1 MRRQRKI
8 QPLKNDYP
16 TDGDGYYYEQL
27 PDGVPYTSGFSGSS
41 GVASIVAA
49 GEGDTESR
57 VLYDNGNGTYS
68 DDNGFRYSYQGNG
81 TWADAN
87 GNSYSTWNDED
98 YNFGIELEQRE
109 LQGVNGTVDIKET
122 TNGDYYYR
130 DSNGVGYTDNGD
142 GTWTDENGN
151 TYTE

>member
-1 MRRQRKI
+1 M
-8 QPLKNDYP
+8 
-16 TDGDGYYYEQL
+16 
-27 PDGVPYTSGFSGSS
+27 
-41 GVASIVAA
+41 AA

-87 GNSYSTWNDED
+87 GNSYSTWNDEN
-98 YNFGIELEQRE
+98 YHFGIELEQRE
-109 LQGVNGTVDIKET
+109 LQGANGTVDIKET